1 MHKRGCREVS
11 HARVCER
18 KTAREQ
24 HVNPLDPPARRRAMA
39 EQEWNEMKRRTFPR
53 SHAEVSCSH
62 QHSQGHEREK
72 EGHARHGRSA
82 LTTCDAM
89 GAVLVYVVMRQKH
102 RPHARLLGSPISPGF
117 VSKLNTSLFL
127 VPARHSHRLVEFTH
141 QFTVCRKGFKVRGCV
156 RAMCMRPETPVGA
169 RVDMKWVITSAHDHV
184 TFGKKERVVHLDAW
198 PPHCVLDGREKQW
211 EEGVPIGPTGKKR
224 NELA

>member
-1 MHKRGCREVS
+1 VLPS
-11 HARVCER
+11 THA
-18 KTAREQ
+18 
-24 HVNPLDPPARRRAMA
+24 
-39 EQEWNEMKRRTFPR
+39 
-53 SHAEVSCSH
+53 
-62 QHSQGHEREK
+62 GHEREK

-102 RPHARLLGSPISPGF
+102 RPHARLLGSAISPGF

-141 QFTVCRKGFKVRGCV
+141 QFTVEKASRCV
-156 RAMCMRPETPVGA
+156 GVSVQCACVLITPMGA

-211 EEGVPIGPTGKKR
+211 QRGQVCRLVPLARRETNCLSSGTPTLDHVVQKSVKLWLSQKPR
-224 NELA
+224 S